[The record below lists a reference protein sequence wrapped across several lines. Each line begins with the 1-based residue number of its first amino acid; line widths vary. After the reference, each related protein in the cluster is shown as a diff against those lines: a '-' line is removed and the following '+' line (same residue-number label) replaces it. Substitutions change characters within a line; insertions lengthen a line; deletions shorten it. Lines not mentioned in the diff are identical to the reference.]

1 MAARIESH
9 VTLLYEVPDVEAVLR
24 ATVKTPRLR
33 LRATRAMLW
42 EGAEPGIYLGIDDRY
57 GDLARFRDAL
67 GERDP
72 TYRPHV
78 TLVHKDSVTSS
89 AQIDAAWRELGALRP
104 EMDFLVE
111 LVVLYEE
118 ADGQWRESGRARF
131 RS

>member
-9 VTLLYEVPDVEAVLR
+9 VTLLYEVADAEAVLR
-24 ATVKTPRLR
+24 IAEKTPKIR

-42 EGAEPGIYLGIDDRY
+42 EGTEPGIYLEIDDRS
-57 GDLARFRDAL
+57 GDLARFREAL

-72 TYRPHV
+72 GYRPHV
-78 TLVHKDSVTSS
+78 TLVHNDSVTSP
-89 AQIDAAWRELGALRP
+89 AQIDAAWRELRAVAP
-104 EMDFLVE
+104 NIDFVVE

-118 ADGQWRESGRARF
+118 ADGQWREVGRARF